1 MLTKI
6 KLYGQLS
13 EFCGGQKEFE
23 AVVNSTSDA
32 VRFLIANFKGIEK
45 HMATQF
51 YQVTV
56 GGEEVAENELHYPS
70 GGGEIRIIPV
80 VAGAGNAVRI
90 IAGIALIA
98 VALSVPG
105 AGLAV
110 AGQGT
115 ALFAPIVSASGV
127 FSAAALAG
135 AVGTALVLGG
145 IAGMLAPTPEVP
157 DEEGDPTK
165 SFSFSGVQ
173 QTNRAGTA
181 IPIVYGH
188 VLVGSIPV
196 SAKVDTN
203 DIEVTS

>member
-23 AVVNSTSDA
+23 AVVNSTGDA

-56 GGEEVAENELHYPS
+56 GGEEVDENELHYPS
-70 GGGEIRIIPV
+70 GGGEVRIIPI
-80 VAGAGNAVRI
+80 VAGAGNAVKI

-98 VALSVPG
+98 AAIYLPGSTAVFG
-105 AGLAV
+105 AGVGGFGFGAA
-110 AGQGT
+110 AGT
-115 ALFAPIVSASGV
+115 S
-127 FSAAALAG
+127 FSFYALAG
-135 AVGTALVLGG
+135 NIGIALVLGG